1 MFQGQPFYQ
10 LCVFPPSLACP
21 QQMPLF
27 LKASKTDAFCQ
38 GHMLVAA
45 RSTALVCAVTAMHDY
60 FLTACTRRPLFTF
73 NRVVC
78 SPGRQLLTFPRHG
91 ARHASLP
98 FKTLKGHSL
107 GNGAASSTAA
117 MGLPNWLI
125 KVLSRWS
132 SDCYQVYI
140 CTPRNVL
147 LSAAL
152 QMASVSSF

>member
-38 GHMLVAA
+38 GHMHVAA

-78 SPGRQLLTFPRHG
+78 SPGRQLLTFAGMGLVMPAYLSR
-91 ARHASLP
+91 P
-98 FKTLKGHSL
+98 LKGTTL
-107 GNGAASSTAA
+107 V
-117 MGLPNWLI
+117 M
-125 KVLSRWS
+125 
-132 SDCYQVYI
+132 
-140 CTPRNVL
+140 VL
-147 LSAAL
+147 LLAQLPSAC
-152 QMASVSSF
+152 QIG

>member
-27 LKASKTDAFCQ
+27 LKASKTDTFCQ

-45 RSTALVCAVTAMHDY
+45 RSTALVGALTAMHDY
-60 FLTACTRRPLFTF
+60 FLTACTCRPLFIF
-73 NRVVC
+73 NQVVC
-78 SPGRQLLTFPRHG
+78 SPGWDG

-98 FKTLKGHSL
+98 FKTLKGHSF
-107 GNGAASSTAA
+107 GNGAASSAA
-117 MGLPNWLI
+117 ATGLPDWLI

-132 SDCYQVYI
+132 SDCYQLYK